1 MKYKAENG
9 NQDYDRIAINMWIT
23 DKKKSANMSVTLL
36 IN

>member
-23 DKKKSANMSVTLL
+23 DKKKNQRICMLHY
-36 IN
+36 

>member
-23 DKKKSANMSVTLL
+23 DKKNQRICLL
-36 IN
+36 HY

>member
-23 DKKKSANMSVTLL
+23 DKKNISEYVCYTTD
-36 IN
+36 